1 MALFCFVTTFT
12 PMKRLTVFCGSNPGN
27 HPSYLLECEK
37 LAELMVAK
45 GIELVYGGGNVGL
58 MGHIADSILSRGGK
72 VIGIIPERL
81 VDIEVG
87 HNGLTELIVVKTMH
101 ERKAKMAELSD
112 GFIALPGGI
121 GTLEE
126 IMEVFTWTQLGY
138 LSKPCALLNTNGFY
152 DSLNIFLEHMV
163 TSRFL
168 RKEHKESLLIS
179 DDVKSLIEQMESH
192 KIEYQDKW
200 IKDRI

>member
-1 MALFCFVTTFT
+1 
-12 PMKRLTVFCGSNPGN
+12 MKRLTIFCGSNPGD
-27 HPSYLLECEK
+27 HPSYLQECEK
-37 LAELMVAK
+37 LAELMVSK

-58 MGHIADSILSRGGK
+58 MGHIADSVLNRGGK

-81 VDIEVG
+81 VDKEVA

-138 LSKPCALLNTNGFY
+138 HSKPCALLNVNGFY
-152 DSLNIFLEHMV
+152 DSLNTFLEHMV
-163 TSRFL
+163 TSKFL
-168 RKEHKESLLIS
+168 RKENKDSLLIS
-179 DDVKSLIEQMESH
+179 DDVKYLVEQMGSM
-192 KIEYQDKW
+192 KIVYQDKW
-200 IKDRI
+200 LKDKI

>member
-1 MALFCFVTTFT
+1 
-12 PMKRLTVFCGSNPGN
+12 
-27 HPSYLLECEK
+27 
-37 LAELMVAK
+37 MVSK

-58 MGHIADSILSRGGK
+58 MGHIADSVLSRGGK

-81 VDIEVG
+81 VDKEVA

-101 ERKAKMAELSD
+101 ERKAKMAELCD

-138 LSKPCALLNTNGFY
+138 HSKPCALLNVNGFY
-152 DSLNIFLEHMV
+152 DSLNIFIEQMV
-163 TSRFL
+163 TTRFL
-168 RKEHKESLLIS
+168 RKEQKELLLIS
-179 DDVKSLIEQMESH
+179 DDAKYLIEQMESS
-192 KIEYQDKW
+192 KIVYQDKW
-200 IKDRI
+200 LKDKI

>member
-1 MALFCFVTTFT
+1 
-12 PMKRLTVFCGSNPGN
+12 
-27 HPSYLLECEK
+27 
-37 LAELMVAK
+37 MVSK

-58 MGHIADSILSRGGK
+58 MGHLADSVLSRGGK

-81 VDIEVG
+81 VDKEVA

-101 ERKAKMAELSD
+101 ERKAKMAELCD

-138 LSKPCALLNTNGFY
+138 HSKPCALLNVNGFY
-152 DSLNIFLEHMV
+152 DSLNIFIEQMV
-163 TSRFL
+163 TTRFL
-168 RKEHKESLLIS
+168 RKEQKELLLIS
-179 DDVKSLIEQMESH
+179 DDAKYLIEQMESS
-192 KIEYQDKW
+192 KIVYQDKW
-200 IKDRI
+200 LKDKI

>member
-1 MALFCFVTTFT
+1 
-12 PMKRLTVFCGSNPGN
+12 MKRLTIFCGSNAGTDPA
-27 HPSYLLECEK
+27 YLQECEK
-37 LAELMVAK
+37 LADIMVSK

-58 MGHIADSILSRGGK
+58 MGRIADAVLSRGGK

-81 VDIEVG
+81 VEKEVA
-87 HNGLTELIVVKTMH
+87 HNGLTELIIVKTMH
-101 ERKAKMAELSD
+101 ERKAKMAELCD

-138 LSKPCALLNTNGFY
+138 HAKPCGLLNVNGFY
-152 DSLNIFLEHMV
+152 DQLNLFLENMV
-163 TSRFL
+163 NTQFL
-168 RKEHKESLLIS
+168 RKQTKDLLMIS
-179 DDVKSLIEQMESH
+179 NDINYLVEQMGSG

-200 IKDRI
+200 LKNEI